1 MRRRGLGL
9 GKVGMEKLRFLH
21 GGVVCEIFAQGRG
34 GVRVS
39 HRVLFTRALE
49 DFGLDGD
56 VENLWPLRV
65 GKAGLGMKKI
75 CHGE

>member
-1 MRRRGLGL
+1 MR
-9 GKVGMEKLRFLH
+9 KF
-21 GGVVCEIFAQGRG
+21 
-34 GVRVS
+34 S

-75 CHGE
+75 FHDD

>member
-1 MRRRGLGL
+1 M
-9 GKVGMEKLRFLH
+9 
-21 GGVVCEIFAQGRG
+21 CEIFAQGRG

-39 HRVLFTRALE
+39 HTSRGCAKFSHRVLFTRAFE

-56 VENLWPLRV
+56 GENLWPLRV

>member
-1 MRRRGLGL
+1 M
-9 GKVGMEKLRFLH
+9 KKLKFSH
-21 GGVVCEIFAQGRG
+21 KGGVVCEFRTPQG
-34 GVRVS
+34 GVRKFS
-39 HRVLFTRALE
+39 HRVLFTRAFE

-65 GKAGLGMKKI
+65 GKSGLGMKKI